1 MVAHQLVDYQNVTT
15 AINCPQ
21 IQCALRSLVFI
32 QASYERI
39 ACNNCVNKLTEMI
52 FLIEHKKHIL

>member
-52 FLIEHKKHIL
+52 FFN